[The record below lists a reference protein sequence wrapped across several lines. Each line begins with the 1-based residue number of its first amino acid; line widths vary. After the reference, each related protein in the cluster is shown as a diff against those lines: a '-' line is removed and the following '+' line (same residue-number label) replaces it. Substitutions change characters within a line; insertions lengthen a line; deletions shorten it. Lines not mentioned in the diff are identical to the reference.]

1 MNPLPQAGASFVDLA
16 GMVSINTGMETGIK
30 PDAIYLTL
38 ASTMRQQITDRTYR
52 PGDMIA
58 SEHELARRE
67 KVSRVTVRRASDVLI
82 QEGLVERRPGKGLF
96 VCAKEAL
103 PRTLTIQVVAGN
115 LAWEPCLQAARGIQT
130 AAREQRA
137 QVQLHDAHGNE
148 AEDIELIRRL
158 PDGGAHGAVI
168 VALHS
173 TAFVEAL
180 YGLKVRNFPFVLVD
194 QRLRD
199 LEVPSVMADNHGGG
213 YALGKHLVDLGHRRV
228 AFVGDLIAD
237 TVQSRLLGL
246 RDAFGDA
253 GLPFDRSLVVDLK
266 PASRLDDWTPQV
278 IAQATPLLT
287 RADRPTAIFAS
298 CDAVARA
305 VYHAA
310 QAQGLNVPRDLSV
323 TGFDDDPLASLL
335 TPPLTTVR
343 QPFAEM
349 GREAFVLLHN
359 SIRNR
364 EAPAE
369 HRQLA
374 VQPIFRAST
383 GAPRG
388 AA

>member
-1 MNPLPQAGASFVDLA
+1 MIPKPDPQAIDGNPLPG
-16 GMVSINTGMETGIK
+16 INTGMETSVK
-30 PDAIYLTL
+30 ADAIYLSL
-38 ASTMRQQITDRTYR
+38 ASTMRQAIADRTYG

-96 VCAKEAL
+96 VRAQDIL
-103 PRTLTIQVVAGN
+103 PRALTIQVVAGN
-115 LAWEPCLQAARGIQT
+115 LAWEPCLQAARGVQT

-137 QVQLHDAHGNE
+137 LVQLHDAHGNE
-148 AEDIELIRRL
+148 AEDIEMIRQL
-158 PDGGAHGAVI
+158 PDSGAHGAVI

-173 TAFVEAL
+173 AAFVEAL
-180 YGLKVRNFPFVLVD
+180 YGLKVRGFPFVLVD

-213 YALGKHLVDLGHRRV
+213 HAIGKHLIDLGHRRI
-228 AFVGDLIAD
+228 AFVGDLVAD
-237 TVQSRLLGL
+237 TVQARMHGL
-246 RDAFGDA
+246 RDAVSDA
-253 GLPFDRSLVVDLK
+253 GLPFDRSLIVDLR
-266 PASRLDDWTPQV
+266 PDDRLSDWTPQV
-278 IAQATPLLT
+278 IAQTLPLLQ

-305 VYHAA
+305 VYQAA
-310 QAQGLNVPRDLSV
+310 RTVGLELPRDLSIA
-323 TGFDDDPLASLL
+323 GFDDDPLAALL
-335 TPPLTTVR
+335 TPTLTTVK

-349 GREAFVLLHN
+349 GREAFALLHA

-364 EAPAE
+364 KAPVE

-374 VQPIFRAST
+374 VQPVFRKST
-383 GAPRG
+383 ITQPKGV
-388 AA
+388 